1 MKDHEII
8 AILENCDDAQRARIL
23 AWAKARWEA
32 GSSPDPTHAPPSQPI
47 REEVVKKF
55 LEQPIR
61 EEVIKE
67 FLKRIRDAQGP
78 LRPPPQVIPMGP
90 SVLPGPPRDP
100 MRPDWTY
107 PFWCAAQKSV
117 D

>member
-32 GSSPDPTHAPPSQPI
+32 GPSPDPKPPHAPPVRPI
-47 REEVVKKF
+47 GEEVVKKF
-55 LEQPIR
+55 LEKMR
-61 EEVIKE
+61 E
-67 FLKRIRDAQGP
+67 AQGP

-90 SVLPGPPRDP
+90 SVLPWPPRDP

>member
-32 GSSPDPTHAPPSQPI
+32 GPSPDPKPPHAPPVRPI
-47 REEVVKKF
+47 EKMHE
-55 LEQPIR
+55 
-61 EEVIKE
+61 
-67 FLKRIRDAQGP
+67 AQGP

-90 SVLPGPPRDP
+90 SVLPWPPRDP